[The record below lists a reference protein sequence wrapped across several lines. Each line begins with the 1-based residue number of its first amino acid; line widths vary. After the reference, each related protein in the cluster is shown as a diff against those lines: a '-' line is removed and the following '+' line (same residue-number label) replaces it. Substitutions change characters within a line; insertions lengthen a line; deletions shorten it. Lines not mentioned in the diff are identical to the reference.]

1 LIKDEIFNKAVKM
14 EDKFMQLIHDRSS
27 EILKLEVQVS
37 QLKVQLEAARKKLS
51 FNTMGSS
58 GQDKPHLKMLEEC
71 SILT

>member
-1 LIKDEIFNKAVKM
+1 M